1 MIDPVAIGHIG
12 IASLLGGA
20 LTLAL
25 ALGAVGHALLTK
37 RDPRSATIWLL
48 AILLLPLLGVIL
60 YLLFG
65 INRYRR
71 RALRMRDDRPHL
83 SVEVPRMTATPPADL
98 AGLATLGERTTG
110 LPLLPDNRVAPLVGG
125 AEAYPA
131 MLEAIRGA
139 RVSVALM
146 SFIFDGTGIG
156 AEFVAALIAAQR
168 RGVAVRVLIDDVH
181 VRLSWRSAWRPL
193 RKAGVP
199 VAAFNA
205 TLVPARLH
213 AVNLRNHRKILV
225 VDGTQGFTGGT
236 NIVASYWHPE
246 APDQALRDLH
256 FRLDGPVV
264 QHLRDCFAQ
273 DWADTT
279 TEVLGDD
286 FWQGDPVAV
295 PDGTPARGISAGPDE
310 TLDRI
315 RWLFLGAIATARR
328 SIRIRTPYFLPD
340 QAMIAALSAATLRG
354 VAVDILIPAES
365 DHPYVHWAA
374 QAHFWQVL
382 EHGARIHARPGPFDH
397 SKLMLVDEAW
407 VCLGSANWD
416 ARSLRLNFEFNVEVY
431 DSALA
436 ARLAADFDRIRDAE
450 AEPVTARSLAAR
462 SLPTRLRDGFARLF
476 TPIL

>member
-1 MIDPVAIGHIG
+1 MIDPAISGPVE

-71 RALRMRDDRPHL
+71 RALRMRDAHPDLP
-83 SVEVPRMTATPPADL
+83 VDAPRRTATPPAAL
-98 AGLATLGERTTG
+98 VGLATLGERTTG
-110 LPLLPDNRVAPLVGG
+110 LPLLPDNRILPLVGG

-139 RVSVALM
+139 KASVALM

-156 AEFVAALIAAQR
+156 AEFVAALAAAQR

-181 VRLSWRSAWRPL
+181 VRLSWRSAFGTL
-193 RKAGVP
+193 RRAGVA

-236 NIVASYWHPE
+236 NIFAPYWCPE
-246 APDQALRDLH
+246 APDEASRDLH

-279 TEVLGDD
+279 AEILDDD
-286 FWQGDPVAV
+286 FWQGEPVAV
-295 PDGTPARGISAGPDE
+295 PDGVPARGIPAGPDV
-310 TLDRI
+310 TRDRI

-340 QAMIAALSAATLRG
+340 QATIAALSAAALRG

-365 DHPYVHWAA
+365 DHPYVLWAA

-382 EHGARIHARPGPFDH
+382 EHGARIHARNGPFDH

-407 VCLGSANWD
+407 VCLGSD